1 MKNYLVIRVVLLFLF
16 YNTKV
21 EAQWGN
27 QWVLGNN
34 TGLDFNNPGLPQP
47 WEPNGLEGLG
57 GSSVIC
63 DDSGQA
69 ILYSDGEFSYNK
81 LHQQM
86 PNGFDLGTQ
95 NTAQTQNSIII
106 PHPDGSNRFY
116 IFAVDECYDLLD
128 TTFCSDLGN
137 YGGVIWAIVDMNL
150 EGGLGDVVIKQQ
162 HLYYPTC
169 SKITATRH
177 CNGID
182 WWVITKEYNSNR
194 FITYL
199 VDANGINPLPVSS
212 PIGLNHPFNY
222 PFEHGSN
229 AKRGQMKVS
238 SDGKLLG
245 VKAFSPCIT
254 QLFHFN
260 NQTGVVYNQIFTDY
274 HDTLSQNV
282 SVNFDYGEG
291 LSFSPDN
298 TKLYVNYGS
307 FALNL
312 VQYDISILDS
322 VGIMNSKLNVLQ
334 NSPIGWRSVGTMQ
347 NGPDNKLYFHIQD
360 SLYTQRLSW
369 IENPNKLG
377 MACSPSFTY
386 LQHTNDSIFYP
397 VGTPNIIDCILAREH
412 KGALLLPNCSGG
424 IDSLFFTDTLMN
436 VVHPFTW
443 DFGDPASGVN
453 NTSTEHFPTHNF
465 SAPGFY
471 TVTLTVQNDCDGY
484 MVTQQVNIGSNV
496 PIVPTI
502 SINGISLQSS
512 NAINYQW
519 FLNNNAIAG
528 ATNQLY
534 TPLQSGYYSVLV
546 NDSNGCVVQSQE
558 FYFVVTALNQKLVA
572 NDLKVI
578 PNPAHQSISISSKKF
593 IAHISILDMA
603 GRIVIQSV
611 ENKNIDVSFLNS
623 GIYFLQAISDNE
635 IIRTKFV
642 KN

>member
-1 MKNYLVIRVVLLFLF
+1 MKNYLKISIGLLLLICST
-16 YNTKV
+16 NAN
-21 EAQWGN
+21 AQWGN
-27 QWVLGNN
+27 QWVLGKNK
-34 TGLDFNNPGLPQP
+34 GLDFNNPGLPQP

-63 DDSGQA
+63 DDNGQA
-69 ILYSDGEFSYNK
+69 ILYSDGEFCYNK

-86 PNGFDLGTQ
+86 PNGFDLGAQ

-128 TTFCSDLGN
+128 TTFCSGLGN
-137 YGGVIWAIVDMNL
+137 YGGVIWAMVDMNL
-150 EGGLGDVVIKQQ
+150 EGGLGDVVLKQQ
-162 HLYYPTC
+162 HLYYPSC

-177 CNGID
+177 CNGVD
-182 WWVITKEYNSNR
+182 WWVITKQYNTNR

-199 VDANGINPLPVSS
+199 IDSTGINPLPVSS
-212 PIGLNHPFNY
+212 LIGLNHPFNY

-274 HDTLSQNV
+274 HDTLSPNV
-282 SVNFDYGEG
+282 SINFDYGEG
-291 LSFSPDN
+291 LCFSPDN

-322 VGIMNSKLNVLQ
+322 ASIMNSKINVLQ
-334 NSPIGWRSVGTMQ
+334 NSPIGWRSGLAIQ
-347 NGPDNKLYFHIQD
+347 NGPDQKLYFHLQD
-360 SLYTQRLSW
+360 SLYNHRLSW

-377 MACSPSFTY
+377 MACSPSHAY
-386 LQHTNDSIFYP
+386 LQHTFDTIIYDN
-397 VGTPNIIDCILAREH
+397 VLPNIIDCIIAREH
-412 KGALLLPNCSGG
+412 KGALLIPNCSGSL
-424 IDSLFFTDTLMN
+424 DSLFFTDTLMN

-443 DFGDPASGVN
+443 DFGDPASGFN

-465 SAPGFY
+465 TAPGTY

-484 MVTQQVNIGSNV
+484 TVTQQVNIGSNV
-496 PIVPTI
+496 PIAPTI

-534 TPLQSGYYSVLV
+534 TPLQSGYYSVLAT
-546 NDSNGCVVQSQE
+546 DSNGCVVQSQE
-558 FYFVVTALNQKLVA
+558 LYFVLTSNNTVVSNKII
-572 NDLKVI
+572 NVI
-578 PNPAHQSISISSKKF
+578 PNPADQSISLISKDILSN
-593 IAHISILDMA
+593 IIISDLT
-603 GRIVIQSV
+603 GKIVVQSSS
-611 ENKNIDVSFLNS
+611 NSNIDISLLNS
-623 GIYFLQAISDNE
+623 GIYFIQAKSGQE
-635 IIRTKFV
+635 LMRTKFI